1 LNEILKMKLFVN
13 KESVEL
19 NPFVMEYLARI
30 SIGIVSSLKGVDYIR
45 TIEIHDEHNDVKIKV
60 NGEEVS
66 LTPFPVKVIS
76 STLHGVVST
85 LKGIG
90 DIVSLHIDVEAK

>member
-1 LNEILKMKLFVN
+1 MNENLKAKLLVN

-30 SIGIVSSLKGVDYIR
+30 SIGIVSSLKGIDYIR
-45 TIEIHDEHNDVKIKV
+45 TIEIHDEHNNVTINV
-60 NGEEVS
+60 NGEEVPI
-66 LTPFPVKVIS
+66 TPFPVKVIS
-76 STLHGVVST
+76 STLHGVVSK

-90 DIVSLHIDVEAK
+90 DILSLHIDVEVK